1 MKGLRPLDWILGM
14 IAAEEATLLN
24 LATLDALDLQP
35 TDHVLETEFRQG
47 RAVERAARVVT
58 RGTVTGIESSDT
70 AVHAARRRCR
80 RWIEQGRVKLEASSS
95 WRLPFLDA
103 SFDKA
108 YTVNT
113 SSFWTHPARYVREIH
128 RVLKPGGW
136 FAIGLRGSARDDRAI
151 PLLDDGCAQRAA
163 AARDH
168 LFRGGFSKPTIVNVR
183 SAPIWVDVLVAER
196 VRS

>member
-1 MKGLRPLDWILGM
+1 MLLD
-14 IAAEEATLLN
+14 

-58 RGTVTGIESSDT
+58 CGTVTGLESSDT
-70 AVHAARRRCR
+70 MTHAARRRCR
-80 RWIEQGRVKLEASSS
+80 RWIEQGRVKLEASST

-113 SSFWTHPARYVREIH
+113 NWFWTNPARYVREIH

-151 PLLDDGCAQRAA
+151 PLLDDGCAHRAEI
-163 AARDH
+163 ARDH

-183 SAPIWVDVLVAER
+183 NAPIWVDVLVAER
-196 VRS
+196 GRS

>member
-58 RGTVTGIESSDT
+58 QGTVTGIDSSDT
-70 AVHAARRRCR
+70 MLHLAKRRCR
-80 RWIEQGRVKLEASSS
+80 RWIDEGRVKLEAGTSS
-95 WRLPFLDA
+95 RLPFVDA

-108 YTVNT
+108 YTVHT
-113 SSFWTHPARYVREIH
+113 SSLWTNPMRYVREIH

-136 FAIGLRGSARDDRAI
+136 FAMGLRGSARDDREV
-151 PLLDDGCAQRAA
+151 PLLDDACALRAA
-163 AARDH
+163 VARDH
-168 LFRGGFSKPTIVNVR
+168 LFRAGFSKPTIVNVR
-183 SAPIWVDVLVAER
+183 GAPIWVDVLVAER
-196 VRS
+196 ARN